1 MPADAPVNEAARQ
14 TRTRDI
20 VVRVLAEDGNPKT
33 TKLRDVC
40 SADPVTMSP
49 NDDVETAVRLMREH
63 ALRRLPIVD
72 GGTPVGIVS
81 LGDLAMERDPGRR
94 SPTSA
99 PRRRTREPHRDG
111 DGLRLIRGDGDYA
124 VIASTRSRGALVCS
138 FSRAQCAQQYQ

>member
-14 TRTRDI
+14 MRTRDI

-81 LGDLAMERDPGRR
+81 FGDLAMERDPG
-94 SPTSA
+94 SA
-99 PRRRTREPHRDG
+99 LADISAAAP
-111 DGLRLIRGDGDYA
+111 
-124 VIASTRSRGALVCS
+124 ST
-138 FSRAQCAQQYQ
+138 